1 MDELVLFLVFFAIV
15 GLVTALF
22 RVFKPKRIVIL
33 QYQRGVLFNKGVV
46 ERVLDPGPY
55 WITISKSITLI
66 DIRLQTPECSRS
78 GDPYSRRP
86 FTQNLSR
93 R

>member
-15 GLVTALF
+15 GLVTASF

-55 WITISKSITLI
+55 WIPSPNPSLSSTFAF
-66 DIRLQTPECSRS
+66 
-78 GDPYSRRP
+78 RP
-86 FTQNLSR
+86 
-93 R
+93 